1 MTDERALARA
11 GEAAEF
17 DSAAFESFYA
27 ATAPALAAYV
37 RHVSGDPA
45 SVEDVVQEAFL
56 RFLRLCRPEMDEA
69 RMRGYLYRAAT
80 TILYD
85 QWRRRRRAGLGIK
98 ETAAPAAAAQADA
111 TVSVDVSRALATLG
125 PRDRALVWLAYVE
138 GASHAEI
145 AKALGLSRL
154 SVRVLLFR
162 ARAKLARELG
172 GEGKS

>member
-1 MTDERALARA
+1 MTDERALTRA
-11 GEAAEF
+11 GAAAEF

-45 SVEDVVQEAFL
+45 SADDVVQEAFL
-56 RFLRLCRPEMDEA
+56 RFLRGGRAGMDEA
-69 RMRGYLYRAAT
+69 RMRGYVYRAAT

-85 QWRRRRRAGLGIK
+85 QWRRRR
-98 ETAAPAAAAQADA
+98 TAARGATGIMPPAGARPDPAAHL
-111 TVSVDVSRALATLG
+111 DVARALAGLT
-125 PRDRALVWLAYVE
+125 PRERALVWLAYVE

-145 AKALGLSRL
+145 AGTLGLSRL

-162 ARAKLARELG
+162 ARGKLARALG
-172 GEGKS
+172 GEGKL